1 MYYPEQR
8 YLMDSTTIR
17 REQSLPQDAIGE
29 VEVIEGSGV
38 NLRDIVAR
46 GVIPSSYVFVEA
58 ARQLRLKPGE
68 SLSDFLQVAVGQS
81 VSAEVLL
88 AEKRG
93 KQVRAPFDGILA
105 AVEDG
110 HLIMQVEPEQIVVEA
125 GVDGTVVELVAGRGA
140 IIETYGGLAQGVW
153 GNGRR
158 TIGALKSEPADGLEM
173 IEGGDLDIGTRGSI
187 VVTKRP
193 LYETGIDHAEYIGL
207 GGIIAPAMDAD
218 LIPRALRSKLAIMLT
233 EGFGPLTM
241 SPLMWKLLDAA
252 NGRNALLEAR
262 QPDRWS
268 AARPEVIL
276 NPVRSS
282 NRAVRAN
289 PNTTLNVGSVVRLT
303 RPPHAGEVVRVT
315 DLPKMP
321 VLLENGLRVP
331 CAQVE
336 FPNGESRPVPLA
348 NIEVYGR

>member
-17 REQSLPQDAIGE
+17 REQSLPPDAIGE
-29 VEVIEGSGV
+29 VDVMEGAGV
-38 NLRDIVAR
+38 NLRDVVAK
-46 GVIPSSYVFVEA
+46 GVIPSRYLFMDA
-58 ARQLRLKPGE
+58 AHLLRLKPRDN
-68 SLSDFLQVAVGQS
+68 LQDFMQVDVGQS
-81 VSAEVLL
+81 VSEEVLL

-93 KQVRAPFDGILA
+93 RQVRAPVDGIIA
-105 AVEDG
+105 AIEDG
-110 HLIMQVEPEQIVVEA
+110 RILIQVEPEKVTIEA
-125 GVDGTVVELVAGRGA
+125 GVDGTVVELVSGRGA
-140 IIETYGGLAQGVW
+140 IIETFGGLAQGVW

-158 TIGALKSEPADGLEM
+158 VIGALKTEPAEGLEM

-187 VVTKRP
+187 VITRRP
-193 LYETGIDHAEYIGL
+193 LYETGIEHGEYIGL
-207 GGIIAPAMDAD
+207 GGIIAPSMDAD
-218 LIPRALRSKLAIMLT
+218 LIPRTLRSKLAILLT

-252 NGRNALLEAR
+252 NGRSALLEAR

-303 RPPHAGEVVRVT
+303 RPPHAGEVARVT

-336 FPNGESRPVPLA
+336 FPNGERRPVPLA

>member
-17 REQSLPQDAIGE
+17 REQSLPPDAIGE
-29 VEVIEGSGV
+29 VETLQGAGV
-38 NLRDIVAR
+38 NLRDVVAR
-46 GVIPSSYVFVEA
+46 GVIPSRYVFIEA
-58 ARQLRLKPGE
+58 ARLLRLKPKE
-68 SLSDFLQVAVGQS
+68 NLKAFMQIEAGQS
-81 VSAEVLL
+81 VSKEVLL
-88 AEKRG
+88 AEKGSR
-93 KQVRAPFDGILA
+93 QVRAPFDGIVA
-105 AVEDG
+105 AIDG
-110 HLIMQVEPEQIVVEA
+110 DHIIFQVEPQPVTVEA

-153 GNGRR
+153 GNGGRV
-158 TIGALKSEPADGLEM
+158 IGALKSEPADGLEM
-173 IEGGDLDIGTRGSI
+173 IEGSELEMGTRGSI
-187 VVTKRP
+187 VVTRRP
-193 LYETGIDHAEYIGL
+193 LRETGIEHAEYISL
-207 GGIIAPAMDAD
+207 GGIIAPGMDAD

-241 SPLMWKLLDAA
+241 SSLMWKLLDAA

-262 QPDRWS
+262 LPNRWS
-268 AARPEVIL
+268 AARPEIIL

-289 PNTTLNVGSVVRLT
+289 PNVVLNVGSVVRLT
-303 RPPHAGEVVRVT
+303 RPPHAGEVGRVR

-336 FPNGESRPVPLA
+336 FQSGDTRPVPLA